1 MNPLD
6 TIGSIAQIGEYAKG
20 AMLLMALC
28 GMRILAAMMVM
39 PATNDQ
45 VLQGTIRTGIA
56 LVIGGYIAWGQSMEW
71 ALHLSSAQIVA
82 LLLKETLLGLL
93 LGFASATVF
102 WVAEGV
108 GVMIDNQAGYNSVQQ
123 TNPLSGEQST
133 PVGNT
138 LQQLAITGFYMLGGL
153 VMWVGVLF
161 ETYGWWPLA
170 RVLPEWSNVLE
181 RFVQMEV
188 QRYLVAVVQIACPV
202 MLVLL
207 MIDLAIGLL
216 SKMSEKL
223 EPNNLG
229 QPIKG
234 AVALLLL
241 SMLVAVFFEQAKPQL
256 ALHSLAADL
265 KAFAGAI
272 GK

>member
-6 TIGSIAQIGEYAKG
+6 STMSIIQLGEYAKG
-20 AMLLMALC
+20 AMLLMSLC

-45 VLQGTIRTGIA
+45 VIQGTVRSGVA
-56 LVIGGYIAWGQSMEW
+56 LVIGGYIAWGQSIEW
-71 ALHLSSAQIVA
+71 ALHLTSPQIVV
-82 LLLKETLLGLL
+82 LLLKEALLGLM
-93 LGFASATVF
+93 LGFATATVF

-138 LQQLAITGFYMLGGL
+138 LSQLAIAGFYLLGGL
-153 VMWVGVLF
+153 VTWVGVLF
-161 ETYGWWPLA
+161 ETYAWWPLA
-170 RVLPEWSNVLE
+170 ATLPQWGNVLE
-181 RFVQMEV
+181 RFAQLEV
-188 QRYLVAVVQIACPV
+188 QRVLVALLQIASPV
-202 MLVLL
+202 LLVLL
-207 MIDLAIGLL
+207 MIELAIGLL
-216 SKMSEKL
+216 SKMAEKL

-241 SMLVAVFFEQAKPQL
+241 TMLVAVFFEQAKPQL
-256 ALHSLAADL
+256 ALHSLARDL
-265 KAFAGAI
+265 KAFSGAV
-272 GK
+272 GR

>member
-6 TIGSIAQIGEYAKG
+6 TTTSIIQLGEYAKG
-20 AMLLMALC
+20 ALLLMGLC
-28 GMRILAAMMVM
+28 GMRILAAMMVL

-45 VLQGTIRTGIA
+45 VIQGTVRNGLA
-56 LVIGGYIAWGQSMEW
+56 LAIGGYIAWGQSLEW
-71 ALHLSSAQIVA
+71 ALHLSSPQIVT
-82 LLLKETLLGLL
+82 LLLKEALLGLMF
-93 LGFASATVF
+93 GFASATVF
-102 WVAEGV
+102 WTAEGV

-138 LQQLAITGFYMLGGL
+138 LQQLAIAGFYLLGGL

-161 ETYGWWPLA
+161 ETYAWWPLA
-170 RVLPEWSNVLE
+170 RVLPEWGTVLE
-181 RFVQMEV
+181 RFAQMQV
-188 QRYLVAVVQIACPV
+188 QRYLIVVVQIACPV

-207 MIDLAIGLL
+207 MIELGIGLL
-216 SKMSEKL
+216 SKMAEKL

-241 SMLVAVFFEQAKPQL
+241 SMLVAIFFEQAKPQL
-256 ALHSLAADL
+256 ALRGLAADL
-265 KAFAGAI
+265 KAFAAALAR
-272 GK
+272 